1 MNELI
6 DSALL
11 RLMEGL
17 QTKIAVLFGEFI
29 ADAQALAAIFMLLY
43 FGVES
48 YKMMAGDKKLE
59 LIPLL
64 RPFALGLVLMFWV
77 PFINIISFP
86 GEVLTA
92 NSKAM
97 FNNQIDKIEMLSRNR
112 YALIDSVSIELMNT
126 SMEVERAEGEVRDKK
141 WYESIGID
149 ISAIGK
155 KISGL
160 YVYVQAKFKM
170 LLFQFAEFL
179 VVTLWQCC
187 VYLVFFLQIIFT
199 GVLVILG
206 PIAFAFSIL
215 PAFRDAYIA
224 WIARFVSVSLYSCIA
239 YIVLSLSLVVM
250 EYSLEKEI
258 EILNY
263 ALSNEAAFVM
273 YCAYSSGGVNS
284 FILTCLLGAFGMLT
298 IPFIS
303 TWIVQTTGVGQ
314 AVGGMVGGGVMAA
327 KAVV

>member
-6 DSALL
+6 DQALF
-11 RLMEGL
+11 RLFEGL
-17 QTKIAVLFGEFI
+17 QNKTTVLFGEFI

-48 YKMMAGDKKLE
+48 FKMISGDKKLE
-59 LIPLL
+59 IVPLL
-64 RPFALGLVLMFWV
+64 RPFALGLVLMFWI
-77 PFINIISFP
+77 PFVNVISYP

-92 NSKAM
+92 HSKAM
-97 FNNQIDKIEMLSRNR
+97 FTNQIDEVEMLSRNR
-112 YALIDSVSIELMNT
+112 YALIDSVANELMST
-126 SMEVERAEGEVRDKK
+126 SMEIERAEKEVQDDS
-141 WYESIGID
+141 WFDLGID
-149 ISAIGK
+149 FSAVGD
-155 KISGL
+155 KIAGL
-160 YVYVQAKFKM
+160 YVYVQAKIKM

-199 GVLVILG
+199 GILVILG

-215 PAFRDAYIA
+215 PAFRDAYVA
-224 WIARFVSVSLYSCIA
+224 WLARFVSVSLYSCIA
-239 YIVLSLSLVVM
+239 YIALSLCLVIM
-250 EYSLEKEI
+250 QYSLEKEI

-273 YCAYSSGGVNS
+273 YCAYSSGGVNA
-284 FILTCLLGAFGMLT
+284 FIMTCLLGALSMLT
-298 IPFIS
+298 IPFVS

-314 AVGGMVGGGVMAA
+314 AVGGMVGGAAMAA
-327 KAVV
+327 KAVI